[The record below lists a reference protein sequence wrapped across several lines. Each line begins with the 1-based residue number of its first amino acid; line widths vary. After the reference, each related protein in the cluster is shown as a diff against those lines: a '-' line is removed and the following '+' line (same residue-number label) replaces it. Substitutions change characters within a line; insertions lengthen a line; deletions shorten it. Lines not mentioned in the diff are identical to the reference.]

1 MRKFLSLLCVVLM
14 LSGCWLSLNFSQEI
28 QDKWRG
34 QPIEN
39 IIKRLGPFH
48 VAQNKKGEKY
58 VYWERSFQKSTPTG
72 YELAYCQARAFYD
85 EHGKITRL
93 DTYSRGANCAFGFS
107 DSLK

>member
-1 MRKFLSLLCVVLM
+1 MKKFLSLLCVVFM

-58 VYWERSFQKSTPTG
+58 IYWEQSFQKSTPTG
-72 YELAYCQARAFYD
+72 SELAYCETRAFYD

-93 DTYSRGANCAFGFS
+93 DTYSRGANCALSFRN
-107 DSLK
+107 SLK